1 MKFSPEGPSG
11 RHLESFFASLIDSP
25 AHDFNLA
32 LSRLLETA
40 VQFSLQDTAGI
51 PAKSLGTWYG
61 AAVVAILG
69 ALLDTQTNGF
79 RYGSKKEG
87 HPQAFILKGN
97 PNQKGRKG
105 AHRYPQATSSSGSK
119 WLGNFRR
126 KTSQDA
132 LLLNNRVSIS
142 AAH

>member
-1 MKFSPEGPSG
+1 MKFSPEEPSG

-61 AAVVAILG
+61 ASVVAILG
-69 ALLDTQTNGF
+69 ALLDTQTKGF

-87 HPQAFILKGN
+87 HPQAFILNEIRTKTGGKELIVTLKQHL
-97 PNQKGRKG
+97 PQGRNG
-105 AHRYPQATSSSGSK
+105 WATFVAKHPKMRFS
-119 WLGNFRR
+119 
-126 KTSQDA
+126 
-132 LLLNNRVSIS
+132 
-142 AAH
+142 